1 MAPDTATVTDTEA
14 PEGEFDLDKIR
25 ALPTF
30 DVAAH
35 LDTPE
40 VLAAYLSE
48 AFADGD
54 LALVAEAL
62 NAASRATGMAEVANR
77 AGIGRESLYKALR
90 PGSQP
95 RLETILGV
103 VKALGYKLVVEPLSA
118 EEEAAT
124 E

>member
-1 MAPDTATVTDTEA
+1 MEPDTVDVKD
-14 PEGEFDLDKIR
+14 GKFDLDKIS

-54 LALVAEAL
+54 PALIAEAL
-62 NAASRATGMAEVANR
+62 NAASRATGMAEVASR

-103 VKALGYKLVVEPLSA
+103 VRALGYQLVVEPIPAPAA
-118 EEEAAT
+118 EEVEAQ
-124 E
+124 

>member
-1 MAPDTATVTDTEA
+1 METIKNPDA
-14 PEGEFDLDKIR
+14 PEIEFDLDKVR
-25 ALPTF
+25 ALPVF
-30 DVAAH
+30 DVAEH

-48 AFADGD
+48 VFADGD
-54 LALVAEAL
+54 PALIAEAL
-62 NAASRATGMAEVANR
+62 NAASRATGMAEVASK

-103 VKALGYKLVVEPLSA
+103 VKALGCRLVVEPISAA
-118 EEEAAT
+118 EEEAET

>member
-1 MAPDTATVTDTEA
+1 METVKNPDA
-14 PEGEFDLDKIR
+14 PEIEFDLDKVR
-25 ALPTF
+25 ALPVF
-30 DVAAH
+30 DVAEH

-48 AFADGD
+48 VFADGD
-54 LALVAEAL
+54 PALIAEAL
-62 NAASRATGMAEVANR
+62 NAASRATGMAEVASK

-103 VKALGYKLVVEPLSA
+103 VKALGFQLVVQPVPAPA
-118 EEEAAT
+118 EEEAEA

>member
-1 MAPDTATVTDTEA
+1 MEPDTVDFKDSA
-14 PEGEFDLDKIR
+14 FDLDKIS

-30 DVAAH
+30 DVAEH
-35 LDTPE
+35 LDSAE

-54 LALVAEAL
+54 PALIAEAL
-62 NAASRATGMAEVANR
+62 NTASRAAGMAEIAKR

-103 VKALGYKLVVEPLSA
+103 VKALGYQLVVEPLPAPA
-118 EEEAAT
+118 EEEAEAQ
-124 E
+124 